1 MKITN
6 FAVLLIFLNFIAA
19 CGKQTASDTSAIENK
34 LGIKAEE
41 TIVTT
46 LEKESDP
53 NKRMALLINN
63 ADELSPNTLDQL
75 LESHTNK
82 KISIFEF
89 RSLFWINS
97 SKELL
102 LFNKEKISLDAELTK
117 LDKLLL
123 DSIVSNNVQFTLL
136 LNEIK
141 EDNEESLPTQFQLAT
156 IKELVRVYE
165 RDFDQINS
173 LDFEQNLGHQLD
185 YKGSANKKELIGKI
199 KNQIELT
206 YFKRLLASNRLIS
219 KKNNDNS
226 LGRSIETKFN
236 LTYGISTGRCD
247 PTSGSVSFET
257 LTQGFGRNCHY
268 DGGGTDTNVGLD
280 VNSTSNN
287 FGDFKRIDLVVRT
300 FERGGYQQS
309 RHENETAILNYQIA
323 GKIVIPQCSN
333 PVYCKQIIRLTLAD
347 TMSFYSDASDT
358 KEGVSLTINGNPV
371 KNENGNFVDIDLS
384 KQDAIV
390 LLNFSLSK
398 THVGACCN
406 NGPLQQRI
414 GLLIDSSENVMVM
427 GPLPGISE
435 RSKRNFLFPF
445 DAGNMFFLYGQS
457 NEEYWQDLM
466 NNTKSSNEYR
476 KAFYSKLNMFKYN
489 LNEAVTANRNPI
501 EVTSINEN
509 IQKLS
514 DKTGRGLILPIVNS
528 KIDAFQKAQSLNM
541 QSKINS
547 IVKLLLANILNNQI
561 SNIEMNE
568 RLLSKTNE
576 LNNTG
581 KDIVN
586 TFVENANSASKDLGE
601 LLKDLSRLQTD
612 LELSIMNINLELQVL
627 NLEKAQFEDI
637 NEKGTD
643 TFINTPSLL

>member
-1 MKITN
+1 MKVTN
-6 FAVLLIFLNFIAA
+6 FALLFTFLIFIAA
-19 CGKQTASDTSAIENK
+19 CGKQTASNTSIIENK
-34 LGIKAEE
+34 LGIKADE

-46 LEKESDP
+46 LEKESDQ
-53 NKRMALLINN
+53 NKKIALLINN
-63 ADELSPNTLDQL
+63 TEELGQSTLDQL
-75 LESHTNK
+75 IESHANK
-82 KISIFEF
+82 KISTLEF
-89 RSLFWINS
+89 RSLFWINY

-102 LFNKEKISLDAELTK
+102 LINKEKISLDTQLSK
-117 LDKLLL
+117 LDKLLI
-123 DSIVSNNVQFTLL
+123 DSIVTNNVQFTLL

-141 EDNEESLPTQFQLAT
+141 EDNEDYLSTPFQLTT
-156 IKELVRVYE
+156 IKELVRIYE

-173 LDFEQNLGHQLD
+173 LGFEQNLGHQLE
-185 YKGSANKKELIGKI
+185 YKGTANKKDFIGKI

-206 YFKRLLASNRLIS
+206 YFKKLLANNRLII
-219 KKNNDNS
+219 KKNNDYS
-226 LGRSIETKFN
+226 SGRSIETKFN

-257 LTQGFGRNCHY
+257 LVQGFGRNCHY

-280 VNSTSNN
+280 VSSTSNN

-309 RHENETAILNYQIA
+309 RNEDETAILNYQIA

-333 PVYCKQIIRLTLAD
+333 PTYCKQIIRLTLAD
-347 TMSFYSDASDT
+347 TMSFYSDAPDT
-358 KEGVSLTINGNPV
+358 KEGVRLIINGTPI
-371 KNENGNFVDIDLS
+371 KNENGNSVDIDLS

-390 LLNFSLSK
+390 ELNFSLSR

-406 NGPLQQRI
+406 TGPLQQRI

-427 GPLPGISE
+427 GPPPSE
-435 RSKRNFLFPF
+435 IERNKRNFLFPF
-445 DAGNMFFLYGQS
+445 QGGQGFFGYGMS
-457 NEEYWQDLM
+457 NDEYWQDLM
-466 NNTKSSNEYR
+466 NNTNSYNEYR

-489 LNEAVTANRNPI
+489 LAEAVTAGRNPM

-514 DKTGRGLILPIVNS
+514 DKIGRGLILPTVNS

-561 SNIEMNE
+561 SNLEMNE
-568 RLLSKTNE
+568 RLLSNKNE

-586 TFVENANSASKDLGE
+586 KFIKNANSANKDLGD

-637 NEKGTD
+637 NEKGVN
-643 TFINTPSLL
+643 TFIHIPSLL